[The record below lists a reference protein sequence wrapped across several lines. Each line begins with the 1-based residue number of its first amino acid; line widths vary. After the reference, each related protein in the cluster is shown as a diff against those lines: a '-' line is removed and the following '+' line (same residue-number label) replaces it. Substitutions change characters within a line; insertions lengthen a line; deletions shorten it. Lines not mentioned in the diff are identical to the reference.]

1 MEELLGNRLV
11 TLGIGILVLGVGA
24 VAIKRMVAKLSES
37 EASRGSRL
45 VDATLKKQ
53 GALAAA
59 KVASENDLH
68 QRAAQLFQQAGR
80 AADAARALRKAE
92 KWAEAG
98 AAFEKLEDWASA
110 AFCHRKS
117 GDQRA
122 LARALAKDGA
132 FVEAAK
138 VAEQLGALVEAAD
151 LLLKAGKKA
160 EAAELFKRTGNQ
172 ARALELAAEA
182 RLEAGDYDGAGR
194 AYVKLEQW
202 DHALDAFRR
211 GNLPELASKVLQRL
225 ARYIE
230 AAELL
235 AQSGRPGE
243 AAAAFEMAQQFRLAA
258 QHWQLAG
265 EPERAIVA
273 LERDGDKIAAAR
285 LRFARGEHDRALALL
300 KSVSETESQYPQ
312 SLRLRAD
319 LLRERGD
326 LKGAFQA
333 LHGLLTLPGQPEK
346 LAQWTRE
353 AVELAIE
360 LGQGRIGKALLER
373 VAPTLGNAPSQAA
386 WVEALRARLAKLPDA
401 PEEMSLVGAVG
412 ARPTGRFQLGGAVE
426 TEATQTYTEG
436 TVAYVGGEARAVAVK
451 SFGVEFGTDG
461 WPKGVPVTLA
471 RRYKGLSRLGQGG
484 NGVVFRAEDALL
496 NRVVVLKFMID
507 GSMPTEVA
515 RKYFDREVRMAA
527 SLSHPNIVHIYD
539 MGHEDDVPWYSM
551 EYIEGQPLSAHLP
564 SGKPVSDKLFLM
576 SVVEQVCAALD
587 HAHGRGMI
595 HRDIK
600 PDNILVS
607 NDGTA
612 KLLDFG
618 LARVLDDSFG
628 ELSVLAGTP
637 YYMAPEQID
646 GSPVDHR
653 ADIYALGCILYRA
666 LVGRLPF
673 QDGNIFV
680 AHALEPVPDPHK
692 FVPDLD
698 RRIVV
703 LLNRCLAKRPDNRPA
718 NCGQIKLELHEA
730 LFGAARVDTGL
741 I

>member
-1 MEELLGNRLV
+1 MEELVGNRLV
-11 TLGIGILVLGVGA
+11 TLGIGVLVLALGA
-24 VAIKRMVAKLSES
+24 VAIKRLVAKLSES

-45 VDATLKKQ
+45 VDATLKKH

-59 KVASENDLH
+59 KVAVENGLH
-68 QRAAQLFQQAGR
+68 ERAAQLFHQAGR
-80 AADAARALRKAE
+80 GADAARALRKAE
-92 KWAEAG
+92 KWPEA
-98 AAFEKLEDWASA
+98 ASAFEKLEDWASA
-110 AFCHRKS
+110 AYCHRKS

-122 LARALAKDGA
+122 QARALAKDGT
-132 FVEAAK
+132 FTDAAK
-138 VAEQLGALVEAAD
+138 VAEQMGALVEAAD
-151 LLLKAGKKA
+151 LLVRAGKKA
-160 EAAELFKRTGNQ
+160 EAAELFKRIGNT
-172 ARALELAAEA
+172 ARALELMAEA
-182 RLEAGDYDGAGR
+182 RIDAGDYAGAGR
-194 AYVKLEQW
+194 SYVKLEQW
-202 DHALDAFRR
+202 DRALEAFRR
-211 GNLPELASKVLQRL
+211 GNQPDMAAKVLQRL
-225 ARYIE
+225 GRNIE

-235 AQSGRPGE
+235 SQAGRPDE
-243 AAAAFEMAQQFRLAA
+243 AAALFELAQQFRLAA

-265 EPERAIVA
+265 EPERAILA
-273 LERDGDKIAAAR
+273 LEREGDKIAAAR
-285 LRFARGEHDRALALL
+285 LRIARGEHDRALALL
-300 KSVSETESQYPQ
+300 KSVGETEQQYPQ

-319 LLRERGD
+319 LLRDRGD

-333 LHGLLTLPGQPEK
+333 LHGLLSLPGHAEK
-346 LAQWTRE
+346 LPQWTRE
-353 AVELAIE
+353 AVELAIQ
-360 LGQGRIGKALLER
+360 LGQGRVGKALLER
-373 VAPTLGNAPSQAA
+373 ASSALAQDPSHAV
-386 WVEALRARLAKLPDA
+386 WVEDLRNQLSQLPDA
-401 PEEMSLVGAVG
+401 PEEMSLVGGIAP
-412 ARPTGRFQLGGAVE
+412 RPTGRFQLGSAVE

-436 TVAYVGGEARAVAVK
+436 TVAYVGGEARAAAVD
-451 SFGVEFGTDG
+451 SFGVEIGTDG
-461 WPKGVPVTLA
+461 WPKGVPVSLA

-507 GSMPTEVA
+507 GSMPSDVA

-551 EYIEGQPLSAHLP
+551 EFIEGQPLSAHLP

-576 SVVEQVCAALD
+576 SVIEQVCAALD

-607 NDGTA
+607 HDGTA

-646 GSPVDHR
+646 GSAVDHR

-680 AHALEPVPDPHK
+680 AHALEPVPDPRK
-692 FVPDLD
+692 FVPDLE
-698 RRIVV
+698 RRLVA
-703 LLNRCLAKRPDNRPA
+703 LLYRCLAKRPDDRPD

-730 LFGAARVDTGL
+730 LFGATRNTPGPT
-741 I
+741 